1 MADTIITIDHV
12 DYAYNGNPVIQDV
25 TFDVHENDFLALIG
39 PNGGG
44 KSTLL
49 KLMLGL
55 LEPDKGKIEVFGA
68 PPKLMSHKIG
78 YVPQDIHI
86 NKDFPISAKDVV
98 LMGCLKKSKRMG
110 FSRKDHLTVQQALES
125 MDMWPHR
132 NHRMGEL
139 SGGQR
144 QRVFIARALAT
155 DPRILFL
162 DEPTA
167 SIDTEGQT
175 KFYELLRN
183 LNETISIVLASH
195 DVMLLSSYVK
205 SVACVN
211 QVVYY
216 HDDAEITEEM
226 LDMVHCPVD
235 VIAHGLPHRVLR
247 SHDLNKPK

>member
-1 MADTIITIDHV
+1 MTNIIITLAHV
-12 DYAYNGNPVIQDV
+12 DYSYNGHPVLKDV
-25 TFDVHENDFLALIG
+25 SFNVREKDFLALIG

-44 KSTLL
+44 KTTLL

-55 LEPDKGKIEVFGA
+55 LEPDEGKVEIFGTS
-68 PPKLMSHKIG
+68 PKLMSRKIG

-86 NKDFPISAKDVV
+86 NKSFPVSAKDVV
-98 LMGCLKKSKRMG
+98 LMGCLKKNKLFG
-110 FSRKDHLTVQQALES
+110 FSKKDHMTVQEVMEF
-125 MDMWPHR
+125 MDIWSHR
-132 NHRMGEL
+132 KHRMAEL

-155 DPRILFL
+155 EPKILFL

-167 SIDTEGQT
+167 SIDTPGQN

-183 LNETISIVLASH
+183 LNQSISIVLASH
-195 DVMLLSSYVK
+195 DVLLLSSYVK

-211 QVVYY
+211 QLVHY
-216 HDDAEITEEM
+216 HDDAEITDEM

-235 VIAHGLPHRVLR
+235 VIAHGLPHRVLK
-247 SHDLNKPK
+247 SHTLNKPK